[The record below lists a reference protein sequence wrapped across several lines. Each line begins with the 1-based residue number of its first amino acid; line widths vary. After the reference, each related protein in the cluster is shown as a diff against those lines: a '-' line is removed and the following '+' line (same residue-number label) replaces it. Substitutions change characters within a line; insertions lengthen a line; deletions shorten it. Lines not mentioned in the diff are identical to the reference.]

1 MKRPNLTQA
10 ELDRIAELTEG
21 GRLSA
26 GQIAVKIG
34 CSTGSVTWA
43 QLRIGADRY
52 PDRELPA
59 VPTERRQYMRNG
71 HPIRAYTQDD
81 DARRSP
87 PPGRYAPGGRWER
100 IMRVLATDGPLKRSQ
115 IFAATRRPIILT
127 SGLAGPAHSG
137 PAHSGPAHS
146 GKAERAKIWRAL
158 AGLEHLGFVDQ
169 RPDARFVLTPR
180 GEHALR
186 DGDAV

>member
-52 PDRELPA
+52 PDRDMPP
-59 VPTERRQYMRNG
+59 VPTERRQYLRNG
-71 HPIRAYTQDD
+71 HPVLAYTQDD
-81 DARRSP
+81 DARLLKLEAEGLN
-87 PPGRYAPGGRWER
+87 PGEIGRRMNPTRLSNSVRGRLLTLGRRQARQER
-100 IMRVLATDGPLKRSQ
+100 RE
-115 IFAATRRPIILT
+115 
-127 SGLAGPAHSG
+127 GLS
-137 PAHSGPAHS
+137 
-146 GKAERAKIWRAL
+146 
-158 AGLEHLGFVDQ
+158 
-169 RPDARFVLTPR
+169 
-180 GEHALR
+180 
-186 DGDAV
+186 